1 MKQHAHIKFFA
12 KLEKT
17 QTKTFRGI
25 KTASGE
31 DFISHM
37 QVFELFHSFKDGY
50 TSVECDKHSQHPFNK
65 HSEHLL
71 SSRNDSKIA

>member
-1 MKQHAHIKFFA
+1 MKQYVHNNFFA

-17 QTKTFRGI
+17 LTKTYRGI

-31 DFISHM
+31 DFISHT

-50 TSVECDKHSQHPFNK
+50 TPAECDKHSEHP
-65 HSEHLL
+65 L
-71 SSRNDSKIA
+71 SSRKDEEMAK

>member
-1 MKQHAHIKFFA
+1 MKQYVHIKFFA

-17 QTKTFRGI
+17 QTKTYRGI

-50 TSVECDKHSQHPFNK
+50 TSAECDKHSEHP
-65 HSEHLL
+65 L
-71 SSRNDSKIA
+71 SNRNYEVMAK